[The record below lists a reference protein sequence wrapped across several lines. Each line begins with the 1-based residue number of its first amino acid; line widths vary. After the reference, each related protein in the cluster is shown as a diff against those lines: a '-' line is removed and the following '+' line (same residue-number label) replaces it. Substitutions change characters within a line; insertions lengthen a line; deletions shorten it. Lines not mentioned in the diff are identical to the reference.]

1 MSGRNDGFYI
11 RATLRGSKAS
21 RMKKLMVVVGTR
33 PNFIKVTR
41 FKAVAA
47 DRGMH
52 VDLVHTGQHYD
63 EQMSTVF
70 FDQFGLVP
78 DRFLNTPQASPSAQ
92 MGHIMIALEATAK
105 EFAPDLMIVP
115 GDVNSTLA
123 GALVASKMG
132 IPLGHLESGLRS
144 GDMGMPEEI
153 NRILTDRITDHFFV
167 TEQSGLDHLKAEG
180 RAAEDI
186 HFVGNTMID
195 TLVAYDAQVQAAT
208 VLEDLG
214 LKPGS
219 HVLMTIHRPA
229 TVDSPEELAKLV
241 ELIAFVAQ
249 DRKVVFP
256 VHPRTTA
263 KLEATGLMGRLKSLG
278 NVLLTGPM
286 DYFNFQKLIATCAF
300 VITDSGG
307 IQEETTYRRVPCLTL
322 RPNTERPITITHGSN
337 RLITFD
343 LPLLQAAIADI
354 TEGHAKRGEV
364 PPLWD
369 GQATERV
376 FDVIAKL

>member
-1 MSGRNDGFYI
+1 
-11 RATLRGSKAS
+11 
-21 RMKKLMVVVGTR
+21 MKKLMVVVGTR
-33 PNFIKVTR
+33 PNFMKVTR
-41 FKAVAA
+41 FKEVGGL
-47 DRGMH
+47 RG
-52 VDLVHTGQHYD
+52 VDVTLVHTGQHYD

-78 DRFLNTPQASPSAQ
+78 DRFLNTPQASPAAQ

-105 EFAPDLMIVP
+105 ELAPDLMVVP

-123 GALVASKMG
+123 GALVANKMG

-167 TEQSGLDHLKAEG
+167 TEQSGIEHLIAEG
-180 RAAEDI
+180 RDARNI
-186 HFVGNTMID
+186 HMVGNTMID
-195 TLVAYDAQVQAAT
+195 TLVAFDPQVQAST
-208 VLEDLG
+208 VLRDMELG
-214 LKPGS
+214 EGG

-229 TVDSPEELAKLV
+229 TVDNEEELVKLA
-241 ELIAFVAQ
+241 ELIAFVAK

-263 KLEATGLMGRLKSLG
+263 KLHGTGLMRKLDELPE
-278 NVLLTGPM
+278 LRMTGPL
-286 DYFNFQKLIATCAF
+286 DYFNFQKLIATSAF

-307 IQEETTYRRVPCLTL
+307 IQEETTYRQVPCLTL
-322 RPNTERPITITHGSN
+322 RPNTERPITITLGSN

-343 LPLLQAAIADI
+343 LPLLQEAITEI
-354 TEGHAKRGEV
+354 TEGRAKKGEV

-369 GQATERV
+369 GHATERV
-376 FDVIAKL
+376 FDVIATL

>member
-1 MSGRNDGFYI
+1 M
-11 RATLRGSKAS
+11 A

-41 FKAVAA
+41 FKSLAA
-47 DRGMH
+47 QYGME
-52 VDLVHTGQHYD
+52 VYLVHTGQHYD
-63 EQMSTVF
+63 DRMSTVF
-70 FDQFGLVP
+70 FDQFGLRP
-78 DRFLNTPQASPSAQ
+78 DKFLDTPQTTPAAQ
-92 MGHIMIALEATAK
+92 MGHIMIALEGAAK
-105 EFAPDLMIVP
+105 EWKPDLMIVP

-123 GALVASKMG
+123 GALVANKMG
-132 IPLGHLESGLRS
+132 ISLGHLESGLRS

-153 NRILTDRITDHFFV
+153 NRILTDRITDLFFV

-180 RAAEDI
+180 RPDQAV
-186 HFVGNTMID
+186 HFTGNTMID

-208 VLEDLG
+208 VLQDLG
-214 LKPGS
+214 LAGGD

-229 TVDSPEELAKLV
+229 TVDVPEELAKLV
-241 ELIAFVAQ
+241 QLVAHVAKE
-249 DRKVVFP
+249 RPVVFP

-263 KLEATGLMGRLKSLG
+263 KLEATGLMPALKALK
-278 NVLLTGPM
+278 NLRITGPM

-322 RPNTERPITITHGSN
+322 RPNTERPITVTMGSN
-337 RLITFD
+337 RLIGFD
-343 LPLLQAAIADI
+343 LPLLQSAIADI
-354 TEGHAKRGEV
+354 VEGRASRGQV

-369 GQATERV
+369 GHATERV
-376 FDVIAKL
+376 LEAIAKA